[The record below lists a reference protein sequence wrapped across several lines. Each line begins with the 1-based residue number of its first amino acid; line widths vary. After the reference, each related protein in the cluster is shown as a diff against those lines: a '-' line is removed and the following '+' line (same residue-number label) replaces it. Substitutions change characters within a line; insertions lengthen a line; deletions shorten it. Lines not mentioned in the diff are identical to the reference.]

1 MKKSIF
7 LTSVLLIFIGLSVS
21 ANPYAI
27 EYKGTL
33 PSEQAVI
40 DAGIFGSTTQN
51 NEMFGSGPQRTFGD
65 LGDGGGFDDG
75 GIEDCVDCYNDASI
89 GGGISILALL
99 AGAYGFFLTRRR
111 KEQV

>member
-1 MKKSIF
+1 MDD
-7 LTSVLLIFIGLSVS
+7 L
-21 ANPYAI
+21 
-27 EYKGTL
+27 
-33 PSEQAVI
+33 
-40 DAGIFGSTTQN
+40 DFGGGDLDFGGGDSGGFDSGSDTDGSD
-51 NEMFGSGPQRTFGD
+51 MFGGD
-65 LGDGGGFDDG
+65 TSGGFDDG